1 LNQPFISIAQDIA
14 LLTARLVKI
23 PSEGREQRKFV
34 LVIGIVSRDWGGL
47 LMVGWITEVP

>member
-23 PSEGREQRKFV
+23 PSEGGENREKCL
-34 LVIGIVSRDWGGL
+34 LVKGIVSRDWGDL
-47 LMVGWITEVP
+47 LIV